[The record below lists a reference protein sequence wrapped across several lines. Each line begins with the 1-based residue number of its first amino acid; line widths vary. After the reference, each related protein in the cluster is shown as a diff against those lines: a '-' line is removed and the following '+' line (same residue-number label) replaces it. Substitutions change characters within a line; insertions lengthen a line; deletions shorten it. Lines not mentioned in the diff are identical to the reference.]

1 MKHEN
6 IAKLKYIL
14 NLNKMSIS
22 DLAKHLEIGYQTLLY
37 KLNGKSDF
45 TLKEIKHIGAILN
58 LNENDIQNIFLS

>member
-14 NLNKMSIS
+14 TLNKMSVS

-45 TLKEIKHIGAILN
+45 TLKEIKHIGVILN